1 MSVGNRYILNLC
13 CLRFLL
19 FSLLLG
25 FLVSCQHGNDTLSVY
40 SSTDRKLTDSMVW
53 ANRSIDSLE
62 VLLDRFIVD
71 ENKLGIMIGQ
81 RELGK
86 LYRENNR
93 FDNAIEASLNGL
105 KAAREL
111 EDTLEIIQALNNTG
125 TNFRRIGALDE
136 ASSYLTTT
144 KRWNTAKPTVIKHH
158 PLP

>member
-1 MSVGNRYILNLC
+1 
-13 CLRFLL
+13 
-19 FSLLLG
+19 
-25 FLVSCQHGNDTLSVY
+25 
-40 SSTDRKLTDSMVW
+40 MVW

-62 VLLDRFIVD
+62 VLLDRFVVD

-111 EDTLEIIQALNNTG
+111 EDTLETTPGQIFAGLVH
-125 TNFRRIGALDE
+125 
-136 ASSYLTTT
+136 SMKPPLTL
-144 KRWNTAKPTVIKHH
+144 
-158 PLP
+158 PLRSVGILRNLQ